1 MGGCG
6 KHRGPV
12 GGRLRPRGEFTFC
25 LLGDPQQSHC
35 SAGLL
40 LETVWQIHLAFLLL
54 GPMVK
59 TAGAVSMQGGSRAT
73 LSVGNSLRA
82 KTPVFCPGLPQCH
95 HFLSQRLVS
104 TGLRQLGF
112 LVSEK
117 DRFSISIGMQM
128 PKVFLTVQLMGVN
141 HRDSQT
147 LIIFQLFL
155 LFSADWV
162 CAHRRH
168 WCSCIVIDYDSGF
181 MSSCSNAGVNWG
193 NDMQLKC
200 DFLEGKVMAFIYEMT

>member
-1 MGGCG
+1 ML
-6 KHRGPV
+6 HSQWV
-12 GGRLRPRGEFTFC
+12 TVYELRLRCSVQDCHSVTTPC
-25 LLGDPQQSHC
+25 L
-35 SAGLL
+35 
-40 LETVWQIHLAFLLL
+40 T
-54 GPMVK
+54 
-59 TAGAVSMQGGSRAT
+59 
-73 LSVGNSLRA
+73 
-82 KTPVFCPGLPQCH
+82 
-95 HFLSQRLVS
+95 QRLVS

-155 LFSADWV
+155 LFNADWV

-168 WCSCIVIDYDSGF
+168 WCSCVVIDYDSGF

-193 NDMQLKC
+193 NDM
-200 DFLEGKVMAFIYEMT
+200 